1 MTIGGEGLIRGIA
14 MSAANRMA
22 IMWWHGEEK
31 REEAEG
37 DRPNADKVWRERD
50 RKKRKEIE
58 TEMATGRV
66 CTNR

>member
-22 IMWWHGEEK
+22 IMWRHGEEK
-31 REEAEG
+31 REEG
-37 DRPNADKVWRERD
+37 DRPNADKVWTRERD
-50 RKKRKEIE
+50 GKKRKETE
-58 TEMATGRV
+58 TEIATGRV